1 MASEARKIVESVL
14 GGHMTAK
21 IWTGIYAPVFPF
33 NPQGFT
39 VGALLPM
46 VLYLFRWGHRR
57 GRGRFNAVFSSP
69 SGKPTIASVTEK
81 LAGDTRFDGFDGE
94 VGRAVL
100 GDLLLTSALE
110 NRRHAEGHSE
120 QVQRCFPTHYMA
132 SWIDLP
138 VQAGHLRGVP
148 ETLVALIADQTH
160 GADLQP
166 ESTSGRYPLGAR
178 VQDNEFVA
186 AFAAGVRVE
195 GEVRANLRSDRF
207 DEAAEIGLDQLL
219 TVRLA
224 QLCGEAPSKA
234 VGKGEPGPIPN
245 QRPIAAAAASLFR
258 DDLLAF
264 FDCYGRNGVVP
275 RLSLLPMLEAAI
287 AVGLTTLL
295 LSTIDVVE
303 QWTAT
308 GSVPNISEQRPWPL
322 FMDCSG
328 SADPSLRNFSEQS
341 NFLVRQRLSQVSIAL
356 MYMRLLDFYVTNE
369 ADIPRKDLPERA
381 PDGAAWLNLIG
392 CIATGGHKESR
403 DAEKFFRSK
412 CRALV
417 DATERA
423 DSADLRADILSSEDD
438 GRTHGARLAEVL
450 TLAFEE
456 VAGGDKINQFL
467 SASLMTDEPNGLAR
481 RRRVLLQ
488 KPAVGGRKTADA
500 TSFVLTNTVLEYLV
514 HRHLRKS
521 GKGRKARDLSLPDF
535 LKLLRERYGF
545 YVDQSPPNMEVSHEL
560 LQRNRRVLER
570 RLRDLGLLVGVND
583 AEQMKKLRPRYR
595 TAYDRPSEEAAA
607 P

>member
-46 VLYLFRWGHRR
+46 MLYLFRWGHRR
-57 GRGRFNAVFSSP
+57 GRGKFNAVFSSP
-69 SGKPTIASVTEK
+69 GGKPTIASVSEK
-81 LAGDTRFDGFDGE
+81 LAGDPRFSGFDGE

-100 GDLLLTSALE
+100 ADLLLTSALE

-120 QVQRCFPTHYMA
+120 QVQRCFPSHYMA

-138 VQAGHLRGVP
+138 VEAGHLRGVP
-148 ETLVALIADQTH
+148 EMLVAVVADQTQ
-160 GADLQP
+160 GAFLEP
-166 ESTSGRYPLGAR
+166 ESKSGRYPVGAR

-186 AFAAGVRVE
+186 AFATGVRVE

-224 QLCGEAPSKA
+224 QHCGEAPSKA

-258 DDLLAF
+258 EDLLAF

-287 AVGLTTLL
+287 AVGLTTVL

-303 QWTAT
+303 RWSTT
-308 GSVPNISEQRPWPL
+308 GSVPNVGEQRPWPL

-328 SADPSLRNFSEQS
+328 SADPALRDFSEQS
-341 NFLVRQRLSQVSIAL
+341 SFLVRQQLAQVSVAL
-356 MYMRLLDFYVTNE
+356 MCMRLLDFYVTNE

-381 PDGAAWLNLIG
+381 PDGSAWLNLLG
-392 CIATGGHKESR
+392 RIATGSHEESR

-412 CRALV
+412 CRALAE
-417 DATERA
+417 ATERA
-423 DSADLRADILSSEDD
+423 DSADLRADILSNEDD
-438 GRTHGARLAEVL
+438 GRKHGARLAEVL

-467 SASLMTDEPNGLAR
+467 SAALMTDEPNGLAR
-481 RRRVLLQ
+481 RRRVVLR
-488 KPAVGGRKTADA
+488 KPVAGGRKTADA
-500 TSFVLTNTVLEYLV
+500 TSFVLNNTVLEYLV

-545 YVDQSPPNMEVSHEL
+545 YVDQSPPNMEVPHEL

-583 AEQMKKLRPRYR
+583 AEQMKKLRARYR
-595 TAYDRPSEEAAA
+595 TAYDTPREETAA

>member
-21 IWTGIYAPVFPF
+21 VWTGIYLPVFPF

-39 VGALLPM
+39 VRELLPTM
-46 VLYLFRWGHRR
+46 LYLFRWGHRR
-57 GRGRFNAVFSSP
+57 GRGKFNAAFGSQG
-69 SGKPTIASVTEK
+69 GKPTIESVSEK
-81 LAGDTRFDGFDGE
+81 LAGDPRLDGFKGE

-120 QVQRCFPTHYMA
+120 QIQRCFPTHYMA

-138 VQAGHLRGVP
+138 IDAVNLRGVP
-148 ETLVALIADQTH
+148 EMLVALIADQTH
-160 GADLQP
+160 GAVLER
-166 ESTSGRYPLGAR
+166 ESKSGRYPVGAR
-178 VQDNEFVA
+178 VEDNEFVA
-186 AFAAGVRVE
+186 AFAPGVRVE
-195 GEVRANLRSDRF
+195 GEWRASMRSDRF
-207 DEAAEIGLDQLL
+207 DEATEIGLDQLL

-245 QRPIAAAAASLFR
+245 QRPIAVAAARFFR
-258 DDLLAF
+258 EDLLVF
-264 FDCYGRNGVVP
+264 FDCYGREGVVP

-287 AVGLTTLL
+287 AVGLATVL
-295 LSTIDVVE
+295 LSTIGVVE
-303 QWTAT
+303 RWSAT
-308 GSVPNISEQRPWPL
+308 GSIRSIDEQQPWPL

-328 SADPSLRNFSEQS
+328 SADPALRDFSEQS
-341 NFLVRQRLSQVSIAL
+341 GFLVRQQLAQVSTAL

-369 ADIPRKDLPERA
+369 ADIPPKDLPERA
-381 PDGAAWLNLIG
+381 PDGAAWLNLLG
-392 CIATGGHKESR
+392 RIATGGHEESR
-403 DAEKFFRSK
+403 DAERFFRSK
-412 CRALV
+412 CRALT
-417 DATERA
+417 DATRDA
-423 DSADLRADILSSEDD
+423 ATADLRADILSNESD
-438 GRTHGARLAEVL
+438 GRKHGARLAEVL

-456 VAGGDKINQFL
+456 VAHDRINQFF
-467 SASLMTDEPNGLAR
+467 SAALMTDEPNGLAR
-481 RRRVLLQ
+481 RRRVVLR
-488 KPAVGGRKTADA
+488 KPVAGGRKTADA
-500 TSFVLTNTVLEYLV
+500 TSFVLSNTVLEYLV

-521 GKGRKARDLSLPDF
+521 GKGRKARDLSLPNF
-535 LKLLRERYGF
+535 LILLRERYGF
-545 YVDQSPPNMEVSHEL
+545 YIDQSPPNMEIPHEL

-583 AEQMKKLRPRYR
+583 AERMKKLKPRYGA
-595 TAYDRPSEEAAA
+595 AYDTPREEAAA